1 MSKQINKI
9 FSMIQTELKSEKVE
23 LEKVELA
30 RKPQSILNETKTL
43 DKALAKYSS
52 TIDRTYVEYV
62 KAHRKF
68 DQEIEQI
75 QQSLKNLK
83 GDVLE
88 VEKTLKDLGLDSNS
102 VPDLKEAETKIDKLE
117 NISKDYKKLYPKI

>member
-1 MSKQINKI
+1 MSKHINKI

-52 TIDRTYVEYV
+52 KIDRTYTEYV

-68 DQEIEQI
+68 DQEIDQI

-88 VEKTLKDLGLDSNS
+88 LEKAAKELGVDSNS
-102 VPDLKEAETKIDKLE
+102 VPDLKEAKTKIDKLE

>member
-1 MSKQINKI
+1 
-9 FSMIQTELKSEKVE
+9 MIQTELKSEKVE